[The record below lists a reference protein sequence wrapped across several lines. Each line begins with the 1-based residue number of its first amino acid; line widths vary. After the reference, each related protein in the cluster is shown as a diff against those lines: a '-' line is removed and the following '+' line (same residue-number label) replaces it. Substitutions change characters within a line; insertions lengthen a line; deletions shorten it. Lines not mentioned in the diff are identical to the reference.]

1 MFLKSDFITKLA
13 IKNEASNCKTSLA
26 KEKEFFIVQSLLV
39 KAFSGKTGQK
49 DGVSSSNALWI
60 LKIRK

>member
-26 KEKEFFIVQSLLV
+26 KEKEFLIVQSLLV
-39 KAFSGKTGQK
+39 KAFSGKIGQK
-49 DGVSSSNALWI
+49 DGVSSSNASWI